1 MPLMPISSL
10 KTNPAAATSPQQPM
24 TAGLI
29 VLILSTLLGSQPVTT
44 DLYLPALPMLTESFA
59 ASMPLAAQR
68 TLSVLLL
75 AFCCSQLIWGRYLT
89 ALTGGP
95 FCCVAC
101 WPAFARRQAG
111 YWLNCLAGR

>member
-10 KTNPAAATSPQQPM
+10 KTNPVAATSPQQPM

-44 DLYLPALPMLTESFA
+44 DLYLPALPMLTESFT

-75 AFCCSQLIWGRYLT
+75 AFCCSQLIWGRCLT